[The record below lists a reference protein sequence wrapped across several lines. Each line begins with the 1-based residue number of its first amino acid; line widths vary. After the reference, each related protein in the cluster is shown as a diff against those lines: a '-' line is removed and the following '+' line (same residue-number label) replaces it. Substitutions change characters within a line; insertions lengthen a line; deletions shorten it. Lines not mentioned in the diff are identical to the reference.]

1 VIEVT
6 RKQIQL
12 GAVFDR
18 VRKNTCGAVVN
29 FVGTVRD
36 NSEGKRV
43 LYLEY
48 DAYPEMAKKK
58 LADIAAEIKDK
69 WPISDVAITHRL
81 GRIEIGEI
89 AVVIAISS
97 AHRRQAFTAC
107 KYAIDRI
114 KEIVPIWKKEFYE
127 EGAAWIGSDSHRES

>member
-1 VIEVT
+1 MIEVT
-6 RKQIQL
+6 QEQIRL
-12 GAVFDR
+12 ESVFDR
-18 VRKNTCGAVVN
+18 VRRDGCGAVVS

-58 LADIAAEIKDK
+58 LADIAREIKDK
-69 WPISDVAITHRL
+69 WHIGDVAITHRL

-89 AVVIAISS
+89 AVAVAVSS
-97 AHRRQAFTAC
+97 AHRRQAFAAC
-107 KYAIDRI
+107 QYAIDRI
-114 KEIVPIWKKEFYE
+114 KEVVPIWKKEFYE
-127 EGAAWIGSDSHRES
+127 EGSAWIGSDSHRGA